1 MNKRSIE
8 KGFVDENAIHY
19 ALHIIS
25 GKWRLKILWEISK
38 NETIRFNKLQKNIE
52 GTSSLMLTRCLKEL
66 IEYRLVDRK
75 QFDEI
80 PPHVE
85 YSLTDLGRSL
95 CPILHSIEVFGL
107 NVIEET
113 KQPQKEN

>member
-52 GTSSLMLTRCLKEL
+52 GISSLMLTRCLKEL

>member
-8 KGFVDENAIHY
+8 KVSMDENAIHY
-19 ALHIIS
+19 ALNIIS
-25 GKWRLKILWEISK
+25 GKWRLKILGEISK
-38 NETIRFNKLQKNIE
+38 NETIRFNKLQKNVE
-52 GTSSLMLTRCLKEL
+52 GISSLMLTRCLKEL
-66 IEYRLVDRK
+66 IEYKLVDRK

-95 CPILHSIEVFGL
+95 CPILHSLEVFGL

-113 KQPQKEN
+113 KNSQKKS